1 MDTFDLL
8 LMAGS
13 LCGIIMVLGGILLL
27 YKGAISLNNVS
38 GEEAFT
44 VEFKKELRI
53 STQYPAL
60 GIFIIGLSFVAFS
73 VWMGKPEMRKLTVK
87 ARAIDVSEPMNITL
101 KANSWKSSLQ
111 HTGDVLETFY
121 PDVDTIQIVVSAP
134 GYEPHIKT
142 VQISSLQM
150 GTADLGNIRLDQK
163 VFRTEITGGTIERL
177 PDGANVPPITGK
189 HQFGG
194 AH

>member
-8 LMAGS
+8 LLAGS

-44 VEFKKELRI
+44 IEFKRELRI

-73 VWMGKPEMRKLTVK
+73 VWMGKPELNKLTVK
-87 ARAIDVSEPMNITL
+87 AKTVDISEPVSITL

-142 VQISSLQM
+142 VQISSLKK
-150 GTADLGNIRLDQK
+150 GTADLGNISLYQK
-163 VFRTEITGGTIERL
+163 VSRTEISGGNIEPL
-177 PDGANVPPITGK
+177 PDDANVPPITAN

-194 AH
+194 AQ